1 MVNVTDALAI
11 ELYESFPAIVATT
24 RQVPFV
30 VEEIVPDEV
39 ASDSAQPVAVPP
51 DVIAY
56 VTTPLV
62 VPPDVDI
69 VSACEYGFVF
79 DVGVIVRTSGV
90 S

>member
-1 MVNVTDALAI
+1 MVNVTDALVIA
-11 ELYESFPAIVATT
+11 LYVASPAIVAATK
-24 RQVPFV
+24 QVPFV

-39 ASDSAQPVAVPP
+39 VSDSAQLVAVPP
-51 DVIAY
+51 DAIAY

-69 VSACEYGFVF
+69 VSTCEYGYVF

-90 S
+90 G